1 MNIPPLAQLLA
12 GLALAGLLATYLPL
26 GDFDAPA
33 LLVVIMALAGGVFLL
48 PAVLS
53 FVKHETTVNPLSPS
67 QTTTLVTD
75 GIYSITRNPM
85 YVGMLLILTA
95 FVLWL
100 GAPSAG
106 LAAGAFFLSIDRF
119 QIRSEERFLGQIFG
133 KHYEDY
139 TKRVPRWLIVR
150 TN

>member
-1 MNIPPLAQLLA
+1 VM
-12 GLALAGLLATYLPL
+12 
-26 GDFDAPA
+26 
-33 LLVVIMALAGGVFLL
+33 
-48 PAVLS
+48 S
-53 FVKHETTVNPLSPS
+53 FVKHETTVNPQSPG
-67 QTTTLVTD
+67 QATTLVTD
-75 GIYSITRNPM
+75 GIYNITRNPM
-85 YVGMLLILTA
+85 YVGMLLVLTA

-119 QIRSEERFLGQIFG
+119 QIRTEERFLSQNFG
-133 KHYEDY
+133 KNYEDY